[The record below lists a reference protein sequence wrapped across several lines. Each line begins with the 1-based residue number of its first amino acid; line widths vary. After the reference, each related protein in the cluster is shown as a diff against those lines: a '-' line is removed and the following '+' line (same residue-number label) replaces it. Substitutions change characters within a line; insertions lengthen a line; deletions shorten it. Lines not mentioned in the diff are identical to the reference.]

1 MLKERAR
8 AVSAGLRALD
18 LGLLALAFL
27 LAHEVRSSGWAAW
40 LPPIPPP
47 ARDLPWLGVAL
58 VLWPAA
64 AGAAGVYGQYRTLRR
79 RDEVLRLAR
88 AAGSLLLLLA
98 AASFLWH
105 GSQPSRLL
113 MVLWH
118 ALALGLLAGSRVA
131 LRTLA
136 RAARRRGYNTRA
148 FLVVGSG
155 PLARAMRRRLLARPE
170 LGFTFAGFVLEAEGE
185 QRGLPGPVLGEVDEL
200 AEVLERRPIDLVVLA
215 VPRERLA
222 GMAAAVSVCQE
233 QGVVV
238 KIGLD
243 LFPEHA
249 ARLTVEELEGI
260 PVLSYA
266 STPQEILPLLA
277 KRAFDVVASA
287 LALALLSPLLL
298 LVAVAVR
305 LDTPGPI
312 LFRQRRVGLNGRQFT
327 LFKFRS
333 MRADAEAERARLAAR
348 NEMDGPVFK
357 LRDDPRVTRVGRA
370 LRRTSVDELPQ
381 LWNVL
386 RGEMS
391 LVGPRPP
398 LPDEVRRYERWQRRR
413 LSVKPGLTC
422 TWQVSGRSEV
432 GFRRWMEL
440 DLAYIDGWSLW
451 GDVRIVLRTIP
462 AVLLGRG
469 AR

>member
-1 MLKERAR
+1 MLRQRAR
-8 AVSAGLRALD
+8 AVSAGLRVLD
-18 LGLLALAFL
+18 LAVLAAALP
-27 LAHEVRSSGWAAW
+27 LAHALRAGLEGAPF
-40 LPPIPPP
+40 PPIP
-47 ARDLPWLGVAL
+47 ALAHHLPWLGLAL
-58 VLWPAA
+58 LLWPALA
-64 AGAAGVYGQYRTLRR
+64 RMAGAYGQYRTRSQ
-79 RDEVLRLAR
+79 RDEVVRLAH
-88 AAGSLLLLLA
+88 ATGALLLVLA
-98 AASFLWH
+98 AASFLR
-105 GSQPSRLL
+105 QDRQLSRALL
-113 MVLWH
+113 VLWH

-131 LRTLA
+131 LRSAA
-136 RAARRRGYNTRA
+136 REARRRGYNTRA
-148 FLVVGSG
+148 FAVVGTG
-155 PLARAMRRRLLARPE
+155 PLARTMRARLLARPE
-170 LGFTFAGFVLEAEGE
+170 LGFTFAGFVLEDDTS
-185 QRGLPGPVLGEVDEL
+185 RRSLPGPVLGRADEL
-200 AEVLERRPIDLVVLA
+200 AAVLERRPIDLVVLA
-215 VPRERLA
+215 VGRDRLA
-222 GMAAAVSVCQE
+222 ELADAVSVCQE
-233 QGVVV
+233 QGVTV

-266 STPQEILPLLA
+266 STPQEVLPLLV
-277 KRAFDVVASA
+277 KRAFDVTASA
-287 LALALLSPLLL
+287 LALAVLSPFLLGVAL
-298 LVAVAVR
+298 LVR
-305 LDTPGPI
+305 LEGRGPV
-312 LFRQRRVGLNGRQFT
+312 LFRQRRVGLHGREFT
-327 LFKFRS
+327 LYKFRS
-333 MRADAEAERARLAAR
+333 MRVGAEAERARLLAR

-357 LRDDPRVTRVGRA
+357 LRDDPRVTRVGRV

-451 GDVRIVLRTIP
+451 GDVRIVLQTIP
-462 AVLLGRG
+462 AVLRGRG